1 MKTSADLRR
10 AVRGI
15 DHRGYPACKALAG
28 GYQFDGFRLFVDH
41 VQGDPFAAPSTLRV
55 EVPHAQAGFPAVL
68 RSSKV
73 ARRALAD
80 HLTRRFATQLAHC
93 SMRVKGSGKSG
104 LLATSRCGQEVLVR
118 SACEVTD
125 EAVVVRFR
133 AGFPAFG
140 RTVNGDGLETMLL
153 DFVPRCVEAALVFAN
168 LDAAQVKAAVDLA
181 EDQHALREAARAT
194 GLVAFVA
201 DGAVLP
207 RESGASDLPMCN
219 AVPFRSPDTLRRTF
233 DLPHAGA
240 VSGMGIPRGVTL
252 IVGGGYHGKSTLLAA
267 LQNGVYDH
275 VAGDGREFVITDETA
290 VKLRA
295 EDGRAVRN
303 VDISPFINNLPNG
316 ADTRRFSTLDASG
329 STSQAAAVAEG
340 LEAGCRAF
348 LIDEDTSAANFMVRD
363 ELMQQVVAR
372 DAEPI
377 TPFVERV
384 RALHESCGASTILV
398 AGSSGA
404 FFYVADQVIQME
416 NYQARDITA
425 KVRKLCAE
433 NPDLRSSGAREV
445 DFAGAA
451 GGRAL
456 PKLELG
462 EGARGR
468 GGRSDG
474 RSGHDGRCASNGHGR
489 YDSRGTGRKGRGSAH
504 GEHGDTERARFEHAK
519 VKTLGRDALSIGKVD
534 VDVRLIEQIADAE
547 QAEALAYAVRYVLEN
562 LADGTRTVA
571 QAAREAMHVLDER
584 GWKPFCGG
592 YVPCNLAK
600 PRPQEL
606 AACLNRLRAASK

>member
-10 AVRGI
+10 AIRGI
-15 DHRGYPACKALAG
+15 DHRGYPACKSLAG
-28 GYQFDGFRLFVDH
+28 GWQFDEFRLFIDH
-41 VQGDPFAAPSTLRV
+41 VQGDPFAAPSALRV
-55 EVPHAQAGFPAVL
+55 EVPHDRAGFPADM
-68 RSSKV
+68 RATAV

-80 HLTRRFATQLAHC
+80 HLTRRLAAQLARC
-93 SMRVKGSGKSG
+93 NMRVKGSGKSG
-104 LLATSRCGQEVLVR
+104 LLSTSRCGQEVLTR

-125 EAVVVRFR
+125 AAVVARFR

-140 RTVNGDGLETMLL
+140 RTVNGEGLETMLL
-153 DFVPRCVEAALVFAN
+153 DLVPRCVKAALVFAN
-168 LDAAQVKAAVDLA
+168 LDAARVRAAVDLA
-181 EDQHALREAARAT
+181 EDQRALREAVRAA

-207 RESGASDLPMCN
+207 RESGASDRPMRD
-219 AVPFRSPDTLRRTF
+219 AVPFRSPDALRRTF
-233 DLPHAGA
+233 ELPHAGA
-240 VSGMGIPRGVTL
+240 VSGMGIPCGVTL

-275 VAGDGREFVITDETA
+275 VAGDGRELVVTDETA
-290 VKLRA
+290 LKLRA
-295 EDGRAVRN
+295 EDGRPVRD

-316 ADTRRFSTLDASG
+316 VDTRRFSTLDASG
-329 STSQAAAVAEG
+329 STSQAAAVVEG
-340 LEAGCRAF
+340 IEAGCRTL

-372 DAEPI
+372 SAEPI

-384 RALHESCGASTILV
+384 RDLHERCGVSTILV

-425 KVRKLCAE
+425 KVRKLCEE
-433 NPDLRSSGAREV
+433 NPEPPVTGVREAN
-445 DFAGAA
+445 FAGAA

-456 PKLELG
+456 PKLEFG
-462 EGARGR
+462 GGARGGRGEDDRSARGGSDAADKRGDRGVAGRDGGRKGGRNAR
-468 GGRSDG
+468 GGR
-474 RSGHDGRCASNGHGR
+474 
-489 YDSRGTGRKGRGSAH
+489 GTRP
-504 GEHGDTERARFEHAK
+504 ERAK
-519 VKTLGRDALSIGKVD
+519 VKTFGRDALSIGKVD

-547 QAEALAYAVRYVLEN
+547 QAEALAYAVRYVLEEFT
-562 LADGTRTVA
+562 DGTRTVA
-571 QAAREAMHVLDER
+571 QAAHEAVCALDER
-584 GWKPFCGG
+584 GWAPFCGG
-592 YVPCNLAK
+592 YVPCGLAK

-606 AACLNRLRAASK
+606 AACLNRLRIASK